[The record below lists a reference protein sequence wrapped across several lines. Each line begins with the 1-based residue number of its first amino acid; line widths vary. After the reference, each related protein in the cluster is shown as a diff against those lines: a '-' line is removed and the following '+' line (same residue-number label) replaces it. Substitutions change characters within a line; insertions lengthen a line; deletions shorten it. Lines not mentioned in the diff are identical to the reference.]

1 MDTLELINRRINE
14 LRKKYNK
21 YGTAE
26 TRYRIKECERLRK
39 LIKAADTGRT
49 TEVVALHTARPK
61 AVPKSEEDRAP

>member
-14 LRKKYNK
+14 LRKKYSR

-26 TRYRIKECERLRK
+26 TRYRLSECERLRK

-49 TEVVALHTARPK
+49 STVVALHKARPK
-61 AVPKSEEDRAP
+61 AVPKDEEDPTV

>member
-39 LIKAADTGRT
+39 LIQGADTRRT

-61 AVPKSEEDRAP
+61 EVPQGEEDRTP